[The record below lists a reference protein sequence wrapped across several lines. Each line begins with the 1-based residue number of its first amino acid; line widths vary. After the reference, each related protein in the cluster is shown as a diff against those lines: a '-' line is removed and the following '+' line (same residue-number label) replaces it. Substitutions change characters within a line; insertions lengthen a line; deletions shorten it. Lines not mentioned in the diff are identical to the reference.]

1 MCDADADADTLSLS
15 SLCTCRPWPFG
26 TKLHLIPLLTSI
38 MQWGPMGGAEWRRL
52 HGCRSVG
59 GLHEE
64 HPCVVTRPPAKG
76 KGKSKG
82 KGDDQGKG
90 VAALQLGSITL
101 MSQRCQRSCLHREL
115 KPSEAMPLLGKQFP
129 GDTHHSVASRGVIVS
144 LRCLAIMQTCVYLAR
159 VPTIPQGIAREAQ
172 GQASA
177 HRRTT
182 NLLRMKFPLL
192 PRNVLRIKAKVG
204 KNHHDKGSAE
214 GVNTLKFKSGRN
226 EIHKG

>member
-1 MCDADADADTLSLS
+1 MCDADADADTLS

-26 TKLHLIPLLTSI
+26 TKFHLITLLTSI

-90 VAALQLGSITL
+90 VAALKLGSITL
-101 MSQRCQRSCLHREL
+101 LSTHCQRSCLHRGL
-115 KPSEAMPLLGKQFP
+115 KPSEAMPLLGNQFP
-129 GDTHHSVASRGVIVS
+129 GYTNPSAAAPRVILS
-144 LRCLAIMQTCVYLAR
+144 LRRIGNHADPCLLGESGRRWLRELTI
-159 VPTIPQGIAREAQ
+159 PTIPQGNAREAQ
-172 GQASA
+172 GQAST
-177 HRRTT
+177 HRRSDESVEDEIPVASQERAA
-182 NLLRMKFPLL
+182 NQ
-192 PRNVLRIKAKVG
+192 G
-204 KNHHDKGSAE
+204 E
-214 GVNTLKFKSGRN
+214 GGQKSP
-226 EIHKG
+226 